1 MLKEIQ
7 NHSYST
13 EDLEREMDRSNEQDN
28 QLLNQYDDVNPDV
41 KCLAE
46 LEGLLRALAGQDE
59 HTNSKQA
66 ELLLLQSFSEY
77 VDVVAKLPNEY
88 EYSEYLNAFIAVC
101 EEARL
106 FDFSIVDINDTSKR
120 VILAWISQV
129 RRDCQGFEFREKLRI
144 QQREADRRYEEYAGY
159 IDALFDKNDRLIVL
173 RLDLG
178 YEKRFAKNITLEM
191 ALEDID
197 KLMNNRR
204 NNRLFDHMVGYILK
218 TEFGIDRRIHFH
230 TIFFFNGSR
239 RQGRAHIRLAQEIGE
254 YWCNSITQG
263 EGNYWNC
270 NRQIDEFERRGR
282 CGIGEI
288 HWSDEISQSNLKEH
302 VLAYLCKTDQGFR
315 PRQHPKAKL
324 MRRGAVPEVREVRRG
339 RLRILEGRNSQ

>member
-1 MLKEIQ
+1 MLKEMQ
-7 NHSYST
+7 NQTYPTDS
-13 EDLEREMDRSNEQDN
+13 LEWGTDKSNEQDN
-28 QLLNQYDDVNPDV
+28 HLLKQYDKVNPDV

-46 LEGLLRALAGQDE
+46 LEGLLRALAGQDDR
-59 HTNSKQA
+59 TDSKQA
-66 ELLLLQSFSEY
+66 ESSLLQSFSQY
-77 VDVVAKLPNEY
+77 VDVVAKLPDEY

-106 FDFSIVDINDTSKR
+106 FDFSIVDIDDTPKR
-120 VILAWISQV
+120 IIFAWISQV
-129 RRDCQGFEFREKLRI
+129 RRDCQRSEFREKLRI

-159 IDALFDKNDRLIVL
+159 IDALFDRNDRLIVL

-178 YEKRFAKNITLEM
+178 YEKRFAKNITLEV

-204 NNRLFDHMVGYILK
+204 NNRLFDHMVGYIIK

-239 RQGRAHIRLAQEIGE
+239 RQGSGHIRLAQEIGE

-263 EGNYWNC
+263 EGSYWNC
-270 NRQIDEFERRGR
+270 NRQVGEFERRDR

-288 HWSDEISQSNLKEH
+288 RWNDERTRNNLKNY
-302 VLAYLCKTDQGFR
+302 VLTYLFKLEQSFR
-315 PRQHPKAKL
+315 ALKNPKAKL
-324 MRRGAVPEVREVRRG
+324 TRRGALPDVKVVKPG
-339 RLRILEGRNSQ
+339 RPRIVNR